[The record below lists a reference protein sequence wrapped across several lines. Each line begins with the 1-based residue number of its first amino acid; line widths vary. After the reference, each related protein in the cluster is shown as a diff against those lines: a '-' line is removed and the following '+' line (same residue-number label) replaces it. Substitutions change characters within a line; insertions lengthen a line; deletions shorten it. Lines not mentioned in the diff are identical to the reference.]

1 MIYYRLERSVI
12 RLRMLTRGAELA
24 STEDLETRKMQFA
37 VICPRY
43 SADQNIVAKN
53 FVSKLA
59 SAFSVNTFAPVLA

>member
-1 MIYYRLERSVI
+1 MIYFISVSGVE
-12 RLRMLTRGAELA
+12 TD
-24 STEDLETRKMQFA
+24 STGDLETKKMQFA

-59 SAFSVNTFAPVLA
+59 SALRVNTFAPVVA